1 MRYSIEAT
9 DRIYVI
15 GYEFL
20 SFAKKMARHANKVAK
35 SLSNKYDQKLLDSA
49 KRSTKDEIK
58 TASERAI
65 KKNSRINC

>member
-9 DRIYVI
+9 DRIYVT

-65 KKNSRINC
+65 KKTAE

>member
-20 SFAKKMARHANKVAK
+20 SFAKNMVRHANKVAK
-35 SLSNKYDQKLLDSA
+35 SLSDKYDQKLLDRA
-49 KRSTKDEIK
+49 KKSTKDEIK

-65 KKNSRINC
+65 KKTAE